1 MTKLH
6 MTKDFWL
13 AALRADGPA
22 LRAAAA
28 DAPGDLAVP
37 SCPEWTVEQ
46 LVRHVGALY
55 AWVGGHVARG
65 VTTAPEPRRYSI
77 DDAPTG
83 PAALGFLDEQY
94 TALVR
99 LLDGL
104 DPELPAWH
112 PVPQAKKAGFWYR
125 RMAHETAVHRWDV
138 QLAIGHAEPVEAKL
152 AADGVGEVLDSLLPA
167 GRRRGPV
174 DRHGV
179 AQLVATDIS
188 HEWLVRLRGEGI
200 ALLDTDTLFDSD
212 DHHTRVLAAGTAS
225 DVLLAL
231 YGRLPFDTLD
241 VTGDATLLQ
250 SLRTG

>member
-1 MTKLH
+1 MTRLH

-28 DAPGDLAVP
+28 EAPGDLPVP
-37 SCPEWTVEQ
+37 TCPDWTAEH

-55 AWVGGHVARG
+55 EWVGGHVARG
-65 VTTAPEPRRYSI
+65 VTTVPEPRGYGI
-77 DDAPTG
+77 DDAPAG
-83 PAALGFLDEQY
+83 AAALSFLDERY
-94 TALVR
+94 AALIG

-112 PVPQAKKAGFWYR
+112 PMPQAKRAAFWYR
-125 RMAHETAVHRWDV
+125 RLAHETAVHRWDL
-138 QLAIGHAEPVEAKL
+138 QLALGHAEPIEAKL
-152 AADGVGEVLDSLLPA
+152 AADGVSEVLDSLLPA

-179 AQLVATDIS
+179 VQLAATDIS

-200 ALLDTDTLFDSD
+200 ALLDTDTLFDTD
-212 DHHTRVLAAGTAS
+212 DHHTRVQATGTAS
-225 DVLLAL
+225 DLMLAL
-231 YGRLPFDTLD
+231 YGRLPFEALA
-241 VTGDATLLQ
+241 VTGDATLLP